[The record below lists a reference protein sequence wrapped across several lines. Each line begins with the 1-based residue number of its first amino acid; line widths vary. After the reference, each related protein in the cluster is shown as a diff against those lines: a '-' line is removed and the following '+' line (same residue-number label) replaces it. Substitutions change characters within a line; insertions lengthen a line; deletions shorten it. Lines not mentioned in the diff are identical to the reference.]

1 MNKLIASGL
10 ALALTFPAAH
20 AATGYAFR
28 AVDFPGSANTALY
41 AVNDHGAFVGAEKDL
56 DGIHHAIFDDGTH
69 LRLLDP
75 AGSLGTESWA
85 FSINNWDD
93 IAGTYT
99 DDTGT
104 HHGFVH
110 HADHTLTHIEFPGAL
125 ETQAFGVNDLGVV
138 IGIYVDTAGNTRSFI
153 LREGKYRNIDLPGGL
168 ASFGTTPLSIN
179 DSGVIVGEFIR
190 TPGTN
195 GFGYLQRPDGR
206 FTLTTAPGS
215 PPEQTFFISIN
226 NRHQILGAFADAAQ
240 VQHNFLKTGDDFQAF
255 DLPAR
260 FAASFVSAQ
269 TVNDQD
275 EIVGYY
281 LDASAVAHGFVAT
294 RETH

>member
-10 ALALTFPAAH
+10 ALALTLPAAH

-28 AVDFPGSANTALY
+28 AIDFPGSANTALY

-99 DDTGT
+99 DDTGA

-110 HADHTLTHIEFPGAL
+110 HADHTLTHIEFPGAI

-138 IGIYVDTAGNTRSFI
+138 IGIYVDTAGC
-153 LREGKYRNIDLPGGL
+153 
-168 ASFGTTPLSIN
+168 GTTPLSIN

-215 PPEQTFFISIN
+215 APEQTFFISIN

-240 VQHNFLKTGDDFQAF
+240 VQHNFLKTGDIFRAF

-269 TVNDQD
+269 TVNDQE

-294 RETH
+294 RGRH